1 MLFLASFVE
10 MLFFGKNFV
19 NIFLGEKMRID
30 YIINEM
36 IKKVEMASIYAE
48 DLKIKDLDNK
58 DENRL

>member
-1 MLFLASFVE
+1 
-10 MLFFGKNFV
+10 MLFFEKIFV